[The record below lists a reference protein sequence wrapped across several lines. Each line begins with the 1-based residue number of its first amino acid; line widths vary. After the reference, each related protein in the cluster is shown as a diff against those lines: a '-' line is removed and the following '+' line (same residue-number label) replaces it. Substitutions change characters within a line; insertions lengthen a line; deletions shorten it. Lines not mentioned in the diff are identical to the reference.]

1 MKLIKGWQQACCLVL
16 SVMALSSC
24 SKEQKPATEFNYFP
38 VQMSKGDS
46 WSIIDKDGKE
56 IVKEEYPAEARLS
69 VISDEGAYWVRINE
83 KYQLYNLDDPKK
95 PVIDEEFTRA
105 TRFEAGVALVS
116 NPNQPI
122 RIINAQGAT
131 VATLSKDI
139 SKCYKFSEDGYA
151 VFVSSDNKGGVID
164 KQGKV
169 VIKAEYA
176 NMLSRTD
183 GGVVLAQKNADDKK
197 WLVLDMNGK
206 KLGEINT
213 EKYVLMTQ
221 MHEDKI
227 IVRNTDDE
235 NVTVMALDKT
245 GKKLFDIRK
254 AKNKWEAYY
263 YIDNYIVYGN
273 GEGKYGVADAE
284 GESVIRAKYD
294 RMENL
299 GKARF
304 MAKKGDKCGV
314 VNQKDETIL
323 DFEYD
328 DVLFTMGSNY
338 MVKDGDEYALVNSE
352 GKEVSSFH
360 SADFA
365 SDGFAEYVDM
375 EGLADFLIQYIET
388 AEQAPTAAQ
397 VAKTDTLDIDNFHYR
412 SHVGYTLTYGDK
424 MKVNKEI
431 SFYDNM
437 AEEKTHEE
445 EVNDGW
451 FTTRQT
457 ISDGWQWTD
466 ALPVRA
472 TFNVTLT
479 QAGIEVKDFFNLLSK
494 KMEKGRTKTDAGTY
508 TKDVKSAGKTL
519 ECETTLSKKNDGV
532 IVEMLFRAN

>member
-1 MKLIKGWQQACCLVL
+1 MKLKKGWQQACCLVL
-16 SVMALSSC
+16 SVLTLGSC

-46 WSIIDKDGKE
+46 WSIVDKDGKE
-56 IVKEEYPAEARLS
+56 VVKEEYPAEARLS

-83 KYQLYNLDDPKK
+83 KYQLYNLEDPKK

-105 TRFEAGVALVS
+105 TRFQAGVALVS

-151 VFVSSDNKGGVID
+151 TFLNADNKCGVID

-169 VIKAEYA
+169 VVKAEYSA
-176 NMLSRTD
+176 MMDRVYEGT
-183 GGVVLAQKNADDKK
+183 VLAQKNADDKK
-197 WLVLDMNGK
+197 WLILDMKGQ
-206 KLGEINT
+206 KLGEINREQYT
-213 EKYVLMTQ
+213 LLGQLSEGKR
-221 MHEDKI
+221 
-227 IVRNTDDE
+227 IVRNNDDE
-235 NVTVMALDKT
+235 HIVTTVLDKT

-254 AKNKWEAYY
+254 AKEKWTGKY

-273 GEGKYGVADAE
+273 GEGKFGVADDK

-299 GKARF
+299 GKGRF

-314 VNQKDETIL
+314 VNEKDETVL

-328 DVLFTMGSNY
+328 DVLLTMGSNY
-338 MVKDGDEYALVNSE
+338 LIKDGAEYALVNSE
-352 GKEVSSFH
+352 GKEVASFY

-365 SDGFAEYVDM
+365 SDSFAEYVDV
-375 EGLADFLIQYIET
+375 EGLANFLMQYIE
-388 AEQAPTAAQ
+388 AAQQAPTAAQ

-412 SHVGYTLTYGDK
+412 SHIGYTLTYGDK
-424 MKVNKEI
+424 MKVNKDI

-451 FTTRQT
+451 FTTKHT
-457 ISDGWQWTD
+457 VSDGWQWTD
-466 ALPVRA
+466 ALPARA

-479 QAGIEVKDFFNLLSK
+479 QVGLEVKDFFNLLSK
-494 KMEKGRTKTDAGTY
+494 KMEKSCTKTDAGTY
-508 TKDVKSAGKTL
+508 TRNVKSGGKTL
-519 ECETTLSKKNDGV
+519 ECETTLTKKADGV
-532 IVEMLFRAN
+532 IVEMQFNQ

>member
-1 MKLIKGWQQACCLVL
+1 MKLKKGWQQACCLVL
-16 SVMALSSC
+16 SVLALGSC

-46 WSIIDKDGKE
+46 WSIVDKDGKE
-56 IVKEEYPAEARLS
+56 VVKEEYPAEARLS
-69 VISDEGAYWVRINE
+69 VISDEGAYWVRINK
-83 KYQLYNLDDPKK
+83 KYQLYNLEDPKK

-105 TRFEAGVALVS
+105 TRFQAGVALVS

-151 VFVSSDNKGGVID
+151 TFLNADNKCGVID

-169 VIKAEYA
+169 VVKAEYSA
-176 NMLSRTD
+176 MMDRVYEGT
-183 GGVVLAQKNADDKK
+183 VLAQKNADDKK
-197 WLVLDMNGK
+197 WLILDMKGQ
-206 KLGEINT
+206 KLGEINREQYT
-213 EKYVLMTQ
+213 LLGQLSEGKR
-221 MHEDKI
+221 
-227 IVRNTDDE
+227 IVRNNDDE
-235 NVTVMALDKT
+235 HIVTTVLDKT

-254 AKNKWEAYY
+254 AKEKWTGKY

-273 GEGKYGVADAE
+273 GEGKFGVADDK

-299 GKARF
+299 GKGRF

-314 VNQKDETIL
+314 VNEKDETVL

-328 DVLFTMGSNY
+328 DVLLTMGSNY
-338 MVKDGDEYALVNSE
+338 LIKDGAEYALVNSE
-352 GKEVSSFH
+352 GKEVASFY

-365 SDGFAEYVDM
+365 SDSFAEYVDV
-375 EGLADFLIQYIET
+375 EGLANFLMQYIE
-388 AEQAPTAAQ
+388 AAQQAPTAAQ

-412 SHVGYTLTYGDK
+412 SHIGYTLTYGDK
-424 MKVNKEI
+424 MKVNKDI

-451 FTTRQT
+451 FTTKHT
-457 ISDGWQWTD
+457 VSDGWQWTD
-466 ALPVRA
+466 ALPARA

-479 QAGIEVKDFFNLLSK
+479 QVGLEVKDFFNLLCK
-494 KMEKGRTKTDAGTY
+494 KMEKSCTKTDAGTY
-508 TKDVKSAGKTL
+508 TKNVKSGGKTL
-519 ECETTLSKKNDGV
+519 ECETTLTKKDDGV
-532 IVEMLFRAN
+532 IVEMQFNQ